1 MKITYEK
8 AAKEMTLEQ
17 AINTYK
23 HGIATIITDGRDV
36 TFEIENVST
45 SEERKKKAD
54 QSQQL

>member
-1 MKITYEK
+1 MSLTYK
-8 AAKEMTLEQ
+8 NAAKEMTLEQ
-17 AINTYK
+17 AINIYK

-36 TFEIENVST
+36 IFEIENVST